1 MALQIIQIWYG
12 NDGILLFYNRF
23 QSCPGGFRKPFLR
36 RGRNFRPNFG
46 KLTLQLCQSSK
57 GHSRWICGI
66 CDHSVDSALRVAQ
79 VVNRLGLSLT
89 CVSSTLRHHSISRNA
104 LPDTL
109 FRNFSACAVCCNDNF
124 VGKTQDSKHEN
135 LRSVIMK
142 WIVRCHIFEMA
153 STPLKLNLSCRE
165 QECSNRRLIWSAS
178 KTIQL
183 ARSYE
188 RDYKASRGI
197 MNHETNQMEET

>member
-1 MALQIIQIWYG
+1 MKLLTKKSWNWIFSDLRSGIW
-12 NDGILLFYNRF
+12 ILFHILTRLFK
-23 QSCPGGFRKPFLR
+23 SL
-36 RGRNFRPNFG
+36 
-46 KLTLQLCQSSK
+46 
-57 GHSRWICGI
+57 
-66 CDHSVDSALRVAQ
+66 
-79 VVNRLGLSLT
+79 LSLT

-153 STPLKLNLSCRE
+153 STPLNLNLSCRE